1 VTAQSLSTTSRG
13 RQRNEQEAGL
23 GSFIETIFT
32 LARPYPRGYTRQ
44 QIETPPVYT
53 INCTEEFERWLHALT
68 DLKAKARILVRIRR
82 AERGLFGNVKL
93 LENGVF
99 EMRIDCG
106 PGYRVYYA
114 REGRMMYLLL
124 CGGNKSTQQADIRH
138 AGTMWTT
145 IRKER
150 S

>member
-1 VTAQSLSTTSRG
+1 
-13 RQRNEQEAGL
+13 L
-23 GSFIETIFT
+23 GSFIEMFLP
-32 LARPYPRGYTRQ
+32 LAIAYPKGYTEQ
-44 QIETPPVYT
+44 QIGTPREYT
-53 INCTEEFERWLHALT
+53 VNCTEEFDHWLRGLT
-68 DLKAKARILVRIRR
+68 DLKAKAQILVRVRR
-82 AERGLFGNVKL
+82 AERGLFGDVKL

-114 REGRMMYLLL
+114 REGRIMYLLL

-138 AGTMWTT
+138 AETIWTT
-145 IRKER
+145 IRRER

>member
-1 VTAQSLSTTSRG
+1 MGQ
-13 RQRNEQEAGL
+13 
-23 GSFIETIFT
+23 FIEMFST
-32 LARPYPRGYTRQ
+32 LARSYPKGYTFR
-44 QIETPPVYT
+44 QIETPPVCK
-53 INCTEEFERWLHALT
+53 INCTEEFDRWLQDLT
-68 DLKAKARILVRIRR
+68 DLKVKAQILVRIRR
-82 AERGLFGNVKL
+82 AERGHFGDAKL

-114 REGRMMYLLL
+114 REARMMYLLL

-138 AGTMWTT
+138 AGTLWTN

>member
-1 VTAQSLSTTSRG
+1 MER
-13 RQRNEQEAGL
+13 
-23 GSFIETIFT
+23 FIETLLT
-32 LARPYPRGYTRQ
+32 LARPYPTGYTWS
-44 QIETPPVYT
+44 QIETRRVNT
-53 INCTEEFERWLHALT
+53 INCTEEFDRWLQGLT
-68 DLKAKARILVRIRR
+68 DLKAKAQILVRIRR
-82 AERGLFGNVKL
+82 AERGLFGDVKL

-106 PGYRVYYA
+106 PGYRLYYA

-124 CGGNKSTQQADIRH
+124 CGGNKSRQQADIRH

>member
-1 VTAQSLSTTSRG
+1 MDR
-13 RQRNEQEAGL
+13 
-23 GSFIETIFT
+23 FIETLFS
-32 LARPYPRGYTRQ
+32 LARPYPRGYNHPQ
-44 QIETPPVYT
+44 VETPRVCT
-53 INCTEEFERWLHALT
+53 INCTEEFDRWLRGLT
-68 DLKAKARILVRIRR
+68 DLKAKAQILVRIRR
-82 AERGLFGNVKL
+82 AERGLFGDAKL

-138 AGTMWTT
+138 AGTMWAT
-145 IRKER
+145 IRKDR

>member
-1 VTAQSLSTTSRG
+1 M
-13 RQRNEQEAGL
+13 
-23 GSFIETIFT
+23 
-32 LARPYPRGYTRQ
+32 
-44 QIETPPVYT
+44 YT
-53 INCTEEFERWLHALT
+53 INCTDEFDRWLHGLT
-68 DLKAKARILVRIRR
+68 DLKAKAQILVRIRR
-82 AERGLFGNVKL
+82 AERGLFGDAKL

-138 AGTMWTT
+138 AGTMWAT

>member
-1 VTAQSLSTTSRG
+1 MDHFKEMFL
-13 RQRNEQEAGL
+13 
-23 GSFIETIFT
+23 T
-32 LARPYPRGYTRQ
+32 LARPYPEGYTWH
-44 QIETPPVYT
+44 QIETPRVNT
-53 INCTEEFERWLHALT
+53 INCTEEFDRWLHGLT
-68 DLKAKARILVRIRR
+68 DLKAKAQILVRIRR
-82 AERGLFGNVKL
+82 AERELFGDVRL

-114 REGRMMYLLL
+114 REGRMVYLLL

>member
-1 VTAQSLSTTSRG
+1 MDR
-13 RQRNEQEAGL
+13 
-23 GSFIETIFT
+23 FIETLFS
-32 LARPYPRGYTRQ
+32 LARPYPRGYNHP
-44 QIETPPVYT
+44 QIETPRVYT
-53 INCTEEFERWLHALT
+53 INCTEEFDRLLHGLT
-68 DLKAKARILVRIRR
+68 DLKAKAQILVRIRR
-82 AERGLFGNVKL
+82 AERGLFGDAKL

-124 CGGNKSTQQADIRH
+124 GGGNKSTQEADIRH
-138 AGTMWTT
+138 AGTMWAT

>member
-1 VTAQSLSTTSRG
+1 MT
-13 RQRNEQEAGL
+13 
-23 GSFIETIFT
+23 
-32 LARPYPRGYTRQ
+32 YPKGYTQ
-44 QIETPPVYT
+44 QRIETPRVYT
-53 INCTEEFERWLHALT
+53 VNCTEEFDRWLRGLT
-68 DLKAKARILVRIRR
+68 DLKAKAQILVRIRR
-82 AERGLFGNVKL
+82 AERGLFGDVKL

-124 CGGNKSTQQADIRH
+124 CGGDKSTQQADIWH
-138 AGTMWTT
+138 AGTMWTN

>member
-1 VTAQSLSTTSRG
+1 MLS
-13 RQRNEQEAGL
+13 
-23 GSFIETIFT
+23 T
-32 LARPYPRGYTRQ
+32 LARSYPKGYTER
-44 QIETPPVYT
+44 QIETAPACT
-53 INCTEEFERWLHALT
+53 ITCTDEFDRWLQRLT
-68 DLKAKARILVRIRR
+68 DLKAKAQILVRIRR
-82 AERGLFGNVKL
+82 AERGHFGDVKL

-138 AGTMWTT
+138 AGTMWAN

>member
-1 VTAQSLSTTSRG
+1 MTSRG
-13 RQRNEQEAGL
+13 GQCNEQEDGL
-23 GSFIETIFT
+23 DRFIETLFS
-32 LARPYPRGYTRQ
+32 LARPYPKGYSPP
-44 QIETPPVYT
+44 QIEAPRVHT
-53 INCTEEFERWLHALT
+53 INCTEAFDRWLDGLT
-68 DLKAKARILVRIRR
+68 DLKAKAPILVRIRR
-82 AERGLFGNVKL
+82 AERGHFGDAKL

-106 PGYRVYYA
+106 PGYRVYHA

-124 CGGNKSTQQADIRH
+124 CGGNKSTQQADIRY
-138 AGTMWTT
+138 AGAMWTT

>member
-1 VTAQSLSTTSRG
+1 MDR
-13 RQRNEQEAGL
+13 
-23 GSFIETIFT
+23 FIETLFS
-32 LARPYPRGYTRQ
+32 LARPYPRGYNHPQ
-44 QIETPPVYT
+44 VETPRVCT
-53 INCTEEFERWLHALT
+53 INCTEEFDRWLRGLT
-68 DLKAKARILVRIRR
+68 DLKAKAQILVRIRR
-82 AERGLFGNVKL
+82 AERGLFGDAKL

-138 AGTMWTT
+138 AGTMWAT